1 VTHVSASPERIG
13 PYRLIARMGEG
24 GMGLVYRAVDE
35 RIGRTVALKVLN
47 AARAGDLRSSQRFL
61 DEARAIGSL
70 DHPHVCT
77 LYEYGEDGDRA
88 YLAMQLVEGET
99 LAAAIGRGPLD
110 EPRVREILVALAQ
123 ALDAAH
129 AVGILHRDVKSENV
143 LLGLRGEIKL
153 ADFGLARISEAGG
166 VTSTGALVGTP
177 AYFPPEILRGESATP
192 ESDQF
197 SLGIVAYESLTGVRP
212 FAGHD
217 PQTLM
222 YAILNTYPDP
232 PTRRRPGIDPGWNE
246 ILMKALAKDAGQRYE
261 NVRAFGEAVRTLSA
275 RTQAAAPATGAEAPA
290 APAGPRSVAVLFFE
304 NQAQDPENDYFCDGI
319 TEDILADLAKLPGLA
334 VASRNAVLRYRGR
347 AIDARQVAAELGVES
362 IVQGRVRRV
371 GSRVRITAELTDP
384 RSDFQL
390 WSERFDRSLDDV
402 FAVQEEIAQA
412 IAGALGSRLSTA
424 AARELRSTRP
434 RQVEAYD
441 LYLKGRELY
450 RRYTHTDVR
459 AALDCFDQAVGLDPG
474 YALAWAGIA
483 DCCAQMLDRGWDN
496 DPTWRTRGLEAAR
509 RAIEL
514 DPRRPE
520 GHKARAVLWQIARQ
534 PAPAIESL
542 ERALRCDPRYIPAL
556 INLAYEHLSG
566 GDFAAAEQMLRRAV
580 MSDPAYGLG
589 HLMLAALFIYTRRY
603 REAIAACHRAQI
615 AGESPFHAS
624 HAYAMRAQALVALG
638 DRAAARSEIEGGRAA
653 GLSPRMLNAAEALLE
668 AHDGDTG
675 RARWLLENLDR
686 EPPGESYGCEIAA
699 AAAGCLGDAALSA
712 RLLAAAERIDQR
724 HWPSWRLSPDL
735 ARVRDS
741 GEFRSIIGD
750 RGRRVVWP
758 IEAPTLSDDDRKQ
771 FDDVSSASGR
781 VDPVPP
787 NDVVE

>member
-1 VTHVSASPERIG
+1 MPASLERIG
-13 PYRLIARMGEG
+13 PYRLIAPMGEG
-24 GMGLVYRAVDE
+24 GMGLVYRATDE
-35 RIGRTVALKVLN
+35 RIGRTVALKVLT
-47 AARAGDLRSSQRFL
+47 AARVGDLRASRRFL

-99 LAAAIGRGPLD
+99 LGAAIGRGPL
-110 EPRVREILVALAQ
+110 EESRVREILVALAS

-129 AVGILHRDVKSENV
+129 AVGILHRDVKSDNV
-143 LLGLRGEIKL
+143 LLGPRGEIKL
-153 ADFGLARISEAGG
+153 ADFGLARISEVGG

-177 AYFPPEILRGESATP
+177 AYFAPEVLRGESATP
-192 ESDQF
+192 ASDQF
-197 SLGIVAYESLTGVRP
+197 SLGVVAYEALTGVRP
-212 FAGHD
+212 FAGAD
-217 PQTLM
+217 PLSLM
-222 YAILNTYPDP
+222 YAIVNTFPDP
-232 PTRRRPGIDPGWNE
+232 PTRRRPGIDPVWNE
-246 ILMKALAKDAGQRYE
+246 ILARALAKDAEQRFE

-275 RTQAAAPATGAEAPA
+275 RTQAATPASGPA
-290 APAGPRSVAVLFFE
+290 ISSISGPRSVAVLFFE
-304 NQAQDPENDYFCDGI
+304 NQAPDPDNDYFCDGI

-347 AIDARQVAAELGVES
+347 AIDARQVAAELGVEAV
-362 IVQGRVRRV
+362 VQGRVRRV
-371 GSRVRITAELTDP
+371 GDRVRITAELTDP
-384 RSDFQL
+384 RSDFQM
-390 WSERFDRSLDDV
+390 WSERYDRQLDDV
-402 FAVQEEIAQA
+402 FAVQEEIAQS
-412 IAGALGSRLSTA
+412 IANALGSRLSSA
-424 AARELRSTRP
+424 VARELRSTRP

-441 LYLKGRELY
+441 LYLKGRERY
-450 RRYTHTDVR
+450 RRYTQADVR
-459 AALDCFDQAVGLDPG
+459 EALACFEQAVTLDPG

-483 DCCAQMLDRGWDN
+483 DCCAQMLDRGWDL
-496 DPTWRTRGLEAAR
+496 DPNWRSRGLEAAR

-534 PAPAIESL
+534 PGPAIEAL
-542 ERALRCDPRYIPAL
+542 ERALACDARYIPAL

-580 MSDPAYGLG
+580 LSDPAYGLG

-624 HAYAMRAQALVALG
+624 HAYAMRSQALVALG
-638 DRAAARSEIEGGRAA
+638 DNTAARAEIEGGRAA

-668 AHDGDTG
+668 AHGGDVE

-712 RLLAAAERIDQR
+712 RMLAAAERIDQR

-750 RGRRVVWP
+750 RGRRMVWP
-758 IEAPTLSDDDRKQ
+758 IEAPLLSDDDRRQ

-781 VDPVPP
+781 VDSATMPAS
-787 NDVVE
+787 DG